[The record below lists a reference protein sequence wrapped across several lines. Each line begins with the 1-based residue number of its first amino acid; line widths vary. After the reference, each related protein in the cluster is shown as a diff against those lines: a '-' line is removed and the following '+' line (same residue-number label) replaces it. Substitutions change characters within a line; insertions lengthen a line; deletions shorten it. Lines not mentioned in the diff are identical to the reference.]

1 MEAVSTE
8 RKFRR
13 RSLRIVMRV
22 PLYVSPANSSAT
34 DEWESVETLVISLHG
49 GMIRSRQKFP
59 VGTTLDIRMRN
70 SQRFT
75 RGRVVW
81 TAAGERELAF
91 EVGFELLEAP
101 GFWEIKFPEDR
112 WTEKRQSSRSRA

>member
-1 MEAVSTE
+1 MEGVSTE

-13 RSLRIVMRV
+13 RSVRIVMRV
-22 PLYVSPANSSAT
+22 PLYVSPANAPST

-49 GMIRSRQKFP
+49 GMIRSRQQFP

-81 TAAGERELAF
+81 TAAGARGFAF
-91 EVGFELLEAP
+91 EIGFEILEPP
-101 GFWEIKFPEDR
+101 GFWEIKFPEDK
-112 WTEKRQSSRSRA
+112 WSEKQPASRSRS